1 MKLRL
6 ILIAL
11 MALLAFNASETSLA
25 DNNTRTSGNTTTGTG
40 YFQNGRPFVVI
51 SKEEMK
57 MRVYDATGRE
67 LRCYPIACGR
77 NVGNKRVSRNLVG
90 INFRHPNVM
99 PNFAVWK
106 TITYRHWHRWCC
118 QPRF

>member
-67 LRCYPIACGR
+67 LRCYPIARTQCGQQAAS
-77 NVGNKRVSRNLVG
+77 G
-90 INFRHPNVM
+90 RHAHTGGTV
-99 PNFAVWK
+99 
-106 TITYRHWHRWCC
+106 
-118 QPRF
+118 

>member
-25 DNNTRTSGNTTTGTG
+25 DNNTRKSGNTTTGTG

-51 SKEEMK
+51 
-57 MRVYDATGRE
+57 
-67 LRCYPIACGR
+67 YPSSG
-77 NVGNKRVSRNLVG
+77 
-90 INFRHPNVM
+90 
-99 PNFAVWK
+99 
-106 TITYRHWHRWCC
+106 
-118 QPRF
+118 

>member
-40 YFQNGRPFVVI
+40 Y
-51 SKEEMK
+51 SKTDV
-57 MRVYDATGRE
+57 R
-67 LRCYPIACGR
+67 L
-77 NVGNKRVSRNLVG
+77 
-90 INFRHPNVM
+90 
-99 PNFAVWK
+99 
-106 TITYRHWHRWCC
+106 
-118 QPRF
+118 

>member
-77 NVGNKRVSRNLVG
+77 MWATSGVR
-90 INFRHPNVM
+90 
-99 PNFAVWK
+99 A
-106 TITYRHWHRWCC
+106 TCAHRWDCLKC
-118 QPRF
+118 RRFLTRTHGHTTLKTVKA

>member
-40 YFQNGRPFVVI
+40 YFGSNRN
-51 SKEEMK
+51 
-57 MRVYDATGRE
+57 
-67 LRCYPIACGR
+67 CGAY
-77 NVGNKRVSRNLVG
+77 VKLSR
-90 INFRHPNVM
+90 M
-99 PNFAVWK
+99 E
-106 TITYRHWHRWCC
+106 C
-118 QPRF
+118 

>member
-51 SKEEMK
+51 S
-57 MRVYDATGRE
+57 G
-67 LRCYPIACGR
+67 
-77 NVGNKRVSRNLVG
+77 
-90 INFRHPNVM
+90 
-99 PNFAVWK
+99 
-106 TITYRHWHRWCC
+106 
-118 QPRF
+118 Q

>member
-25 DNNTRTSGNTTTGTG
+25 VNNTRTSGNTTTGTG

-51 SKEEMK
+51 SKE
-57 MRVYDATGRE
+57 
-67 LRCYPIACGR
+67 
-77 NVGNKRVSRNLVG
+77 
-90 INFRHPNVM
+90 
-99 PNFAVWK
+99 
-106 TITYRHWHRWCC
+106 
-118 QPRF
+118 